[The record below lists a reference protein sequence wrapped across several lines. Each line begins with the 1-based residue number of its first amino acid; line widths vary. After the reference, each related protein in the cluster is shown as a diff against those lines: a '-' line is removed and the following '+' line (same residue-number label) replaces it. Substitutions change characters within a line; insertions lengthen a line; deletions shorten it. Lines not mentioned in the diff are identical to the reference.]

1 MAPCNCA
8 CVVSVAM
15 DRSAGVEKGLRA
27 TVEEG
32 EVSRPRRSRRRRAGA
47 ALGAIAVAT
56 LGALWLERVPI
67 ATGFIDRELGRRNV
81 AARYELT
88 GLGVGRQRLNN
99 VVIGDPRDPD
109 LVADWVETRVGL
121 GVSGPYLASVR
132 AGHVRLRARLVDGK
146 LSLGAIDR
154 LLPASANGAKFTL
167 PALNLDIA
175 DARLRLETPYGV
187 VAAKVSG
194 NGPLDNGFRGT
205 IAALGEEIS
214 AGGCVAAR
222 PSAFLKIAMGR
233 EGPRLAGPVRIASAR
248 CGGIGARA
256 ARANLDVQ
264 LGPALDH
271 WSGRAALAVATMG
284 GGSARASS
292 SGGTI
297 DFAGNAHRTEGSA
310 DLASGVFALPGAVGE
325 QLALRGRWRVADG
338 QPTFAGT
345 VRAHGVALAQGI
357 RERIASAP
365 AAATGTPLAP
375 IARELARAAGGA
387 ARRFDV
393 GAEVGSGA
401 GNVLTVAGLTA
412 SAASGARLV
421 FSGGAGISLGGA
433 AGLRVDGV
441 TKLSGG
447 GFPAIRIAVAQRS
460 ANAPL
465 TGTATVA
472 PYAAGG
478 ARLRLSPIMFDQAGG
493 RGTLRTQ
500 IALSGPLA
508 DGRVEKLRAPLVAM
522 IGAGGVSLNPS
533 CTPLAFDRLQMSGLV
548 LRPARLTICP
558 TGPGLFHAGG
568 GRSGYG
574 ARVTAPRLAGTL
586 GSSPLTLAAD
596 TLTARAD
603 GINAIGLKARLGPA
617 DRQTA
622 LDFSTIEGTF
632 GAHGLAGDFAGGA
645 GHVGNVPLLLSE
657 AAGRWSFAKAALD
670 VTGDLMV
677 SDAAPEPRFR
687 PLAAR
692 GVALRLADG
701 AITTTGVLQEPKKA
715 VKVADVTIRHV
726 LGSGAG
732 SARIVV
738 PGLTF
743 GKQFQPEEL
752 TRLTFGVIADVNGTV
767 TGEGDIAWNADGITS
782 SGTFRTAGTNLAAA
796 FGPVTGLK
804 GAIHFTDLLAL
815 ESAPGQVATVAS
827 INPGVPVN
835 DGRITYQ
842 TLPNTRIKIE
852 GARWPF
858 AGGELTLDPSLLDF
872 SVPEA
877 HRLTFRVKGAE
888 AAQFLQ
894 QFDFK
899 NLDATGTF
907 DGELP
912 IAFDQSGGRIE
923 SGKLAV
929 RAGGG
934 GIAYVGELTEKD
946 LGTWGNIAFQAL
958 KSLRYRSLEIV
969 MNGPLA
975 GEMVTEVRF
984 AGVSQG
990 EGAKSNFLIRRLQKL
1005 PFVFNVRIKAPF
1017 RGLLDSVSSFYDPRR
1032 LIERN
1037 LPTLLEEQEKR
1048 ARPPAPVQPSASE
1061 KMP

>member
-1 MAPCNCA
+1 M
-8 CVVSVAM
+8 
-15 DRSAGVEKGLRA
+15 
-27 TVEEG
+27 EEG
-32 EVSRPRRSRRRRAGA
+32 EASRPRRSRKRRVGA

-67 ATGFIDRELGRRNV
+67 ATGFIDRELGRSKV
-81 AARYELT
+81 TARYEIADL
-88 GLGVGRQRLNN
+88 GLGRQRLTN

-109 LVADWVETRVGL
+109 LVADWVETRIDLGL
-121 GVSGPYLASVR
+121 NGPHLAGLR

-167 PALNLDIA
+167 PVLDLA
-175 DARLRLETPYGV
+175 VQDARVRLETPYGV
-187 VAAKVSG
+187 IAAKVSG
-194 NGPLDNGFRGT
+194 NGWLDNGFHGT

-214 AGGCVAAR
+214 AGDCSLAR
-222 PSAFLKIAMGR
+222 PTAFLKIAIAR
-233 EGPRLAGPVRIASAR
+233 DGPRLNGPVRIADVR
-248 CGGIGARA
+248 CGGITARA
-256 ARANLDVQ
+256 ARANLDVL
-264 LGPALDH
+264 LGTALDH
-271 WSGRAALAVATMG
+271 WSGRATLAAAVID
-284 GGSARASS
+284 GSGARAAAT
-292 SGGTI
+292 GGTI
-297 DFAGNAHRTEGSA
+297 DFAGNARRTEGSA
-310 DLASGVFALPGAVGE
+310 DLASGVFTLPGAVGE
-325 QLALRGRWRVADG
+325 QLAFRGKWRLIDG
-338 QPTFAGT
+338 QPILAGT
-345 VRAHGVALAQGI
+345 ARAHGVALAQDVRG
-357 RERIASAP
+357 RIAR
-365 AAATGTPLAP
+365 AADATAGTPLAP
-375 IARELARAAGGA
+375 IARELAQAANSA
-387 ARRFDV
+387 AQRFDMT
-393 GAEVGSGA
+393 AELASGA
-401 GNVLTVAGLTA
+401 GNLLTVANLTA
-412 SAASGARLV
+412 RAASGARFVLGE
-421 FSGGAGISLGGA
+421 GGGIVLGDP
-433 AGLRVDGV
+433 AGLRIDGV
-441 TKLSGG
+441 ANLAGG
-447 GFPAIRIAVAQRS
+447 GFPATRIAVTQRK
-460 ANAPL
+460 AGAPI
-465 TGTATVA
+465 TGTATIA

-478 ARLRLSPIMFDQAGG
+478 ARLALSPILFEQRGG
-493 RGTLRTQ
+493 KIGLRTLA
-500 IALSGPLA
+500 ALSGPLA
-508 DGRVEKLRAPLVAM
+508 DGRVENLRVPLVAT
-522 IGAGGVSLNPS
+522 IAADGVSLNPS
-533 CTPLAFDRLQMSGLV
+533 CTPLAFDRLAVSGLK
-548 LRPARLTICP
+548 LLPARLTFCP
-558 TGPGLFHAGG
+558 TGTAMFRANAGG
-568 GRSGYG
+568 IEYG
-574 ARVTAPRLAGTL
+574 AHIAAPQLAGTL
-586 GSSPLTLAAD
+586 GSSPLTLSAD
-596 TLTARAD
+596 ALTARAS
-603 GINAIGLKARLGPA
+603 GIAATGLKARLGPA

-622 LDFSTIEGTF
+622 LNFATIEGAFGWQGLGGTF
-632 GAHGLAGDFAGGA
+632 SGG
-645 GHVGNVPLLLSE
+645 GGQIGNVPLLLSD
-657 AAGRWSFAKAALD
+657 ATGRWRFANAALN
-670 VTGDLMV
+670 VSGDLTV
-677 SDAAPEPRFR
+677 SDAAPDPRFH

-701 AITTTGVLQEPKKA
+701 TITTTGVLQEPKKG

-732 SARIVV
+732 AARLVV
-738 PGLTF
+738 PGIAF

-767 TGEGDIAWNADGITS
+767 TGEGDIAWNADGVTS
-782 SGTFRTAGTNLAAA
+782 TGTFRTAGIDLAAA

-804 GAIHFTDLLAL
+804 GEIHFTDLLAL
-815 ESAPGQVATVAS
+815 ESAAGQVATVAS

-842 TLPNTRIKIE
+842 TLANTRIQIE

-877 HRLTFRVKGAE
+877 HRLTFRVKGAA

-907 DGELP
+907 DGVLP

-923 SGKLAV
+923 NGKLVV
-929 RAGGG
+929 REGGG

-958 KSLRYRSLEIV
+958 KSLRYRSLDIV

-990 EGAKSNFLIRRLQKL
+990 EGAKSNFLVRRLQKL

-1017 RGLLDSVSSFYDPRR
+1017 RGLLDSVASFYDPKR
-1032 LIERN
+1032 LIQRN

-1048 ARPPAPVQPSASE
+1048 AKPPAPVQPPASE